1 MDNDYTFDAVSNIL
15 SVAIN
20 ASLPYSGN
28 AGGKTSPKIIHTSV
42 SKTNPANMRHNIP
55 TATRDTPSLAATN
68 RPHLPQNR
76 HGLKQNKKHLR
87 KIASAFISSGPD
99 RAWTYDLQIMSLL
112 L

>member
-1 MDNDYTFDAVSNIL
+1 MNSGSKTIMDNDYTFDAVSNIL
-15 SVAIN
+15 SVADN
-20 ASLPYSGN
+20 ASLPYRGN

-99 RAWTYDLQIMSLL
+99 RA
-112 L
+112 